1 MNITDKF
8 SRKLRDVRI
17 SVTDRCNFRCA
28 YCMPKEIYNSEYQFF
43 KKNEILSFEEIIRL
57 SKIFSSLGT
66 KKIRLT
72 GGEPLLRKNIHILV
86 KYLKEIENISD
97 ISMTTNGVLL
107 SEKKASLLKE
117 SGLDRLTVSL
127 DTLNPENFSEIS
139 GSKYSPENVL
149 EGINNAINAGFEN
162 IKINMVVKKNVN
174 HKDIIP
180 LLEKFNGTGCI
191 VRFIEFMDVGN
202 VNLWSKNDVFSLQDI
217 LDTISKKYHIMPL
230 EKNYSSEVA
239 KRWSYNGGEFGVI
252 SSISNPFC
260 GDCSRL
266 RLTAE
271 GKIFTCLFANKSHD
285 IKNLLRRSESNEIVK
300 NYLIDMWSNRAD
312 KYSEDRVSGSN
323 YKVIKK
329 AEMSYIGG

>member
-1 MNITDKF
+1 MNTTDKF

-17 SVTDRCNFRCA
+17 SVTDRCNFRCS

-117 SGLDRLTVSL
+117 SGLNRLTVSL

-180 LLEKFNGTGCI
+180 LLEKFSGTGCI

-271 GKIFTCLFANKSHD
+271 GKIFTCLFTNKSHD

-312 KYSEDRVSGSN
+312 KYSEDRVSGNN

>member
-1 MNITDKF
+1 
-8 SRKLRDVRI
+8 
-17 SVTDRCNFRCA
+17 
-28 YCMPKEIYNSEYQFF
+28 MPKEIYNSEYQFF

-149 EGINNAINAGFEN
+149 DGINNAINAGFEN

-180 LLEKFNGTGCI
+180 LLEKFSGTGCI

-312 KYSEDRVSGSN
+312 KYSEDRVSGNN

>member
-86 KYLKEIENISD
+86 KHLKEIENISD

-107 SEKKASLLKE
+107 SEKKAILLKE

-180 LLEKFNGTGCI
+180 LLEKFSGTGCI

-312 KYSEDRVSGSN
+312 KYSEDRVSGNN

>member
-8 SRKLRDVRI
+8 LRKLRDVRI

-180 LLEKFNGTGCI
+180 LLEKFSGTGCI

-312 KYSEDRVSGSN
+312 KYSEDRVSGNN

>member
-312 KYSEDRVSGSN
+312 KYSEDRVSGNN

>member
-72 GGEPLLRKNIHILV
+72 GGEPLLRKNIHILI

-107 SEKKASLLKE
+107 SEKKAILLKE

-127 DTLNPENFSEIS
+127 DTLNSENFSEIS

-180 LLEKFNGTGCI
+180 LLEKFSGTGCI

-202 VNLWSKNDVFSLQDI
+202 VNLWSKNDVFSLEDI
-217 LDTISKKYHIMPL
+217 LGTISKKYHIMPL

-271 GKIFTCLFANKSHD
+271 GKIFTCLFTNKSHD

-312 KYSEDRVSGSN
+312 KYSEDRVSGNN

>member
-149 EGINNAINAGFEN
+149 EGINNAINAGFDN

-312 KYSEDRVSGSN
+312 KYSEDRVSGNN

>member
-149 EGINNAINAGFEN
+149 DGINNAINAGFEN

-180 LLEKFNGTGCI
+180 LLEKFSGTGCI

-312 KYSEDRVSGSN
+312 KYSEDRVSGNN

>member
-86 KYLKEIENISD
+86 KHLKEIENISD

-107 SEKKASLLKE
+107 SEKKANLLKE
-117 SGLDRLTVSL
+117 SGLNRLTVSL

-149 EGINNAINAGFEN
+149 EGINNAINAGFDN

>member
-28 YCMPKEIYNSEYQFF
+28 YCMPKEIYNSDYQFF

-180 LLEKFNGTGCI
+180 LLEKFSGTGCI

-217 LDTISKKYHIMPL
+217 LGTISKKYHIMPL

-312 KYSEDRVSGSN
+312 KYSEDRVSGNN

>member
-72 GGEPLLRKNIHILV
+72 GGEPLLRKNIHVLI
-86 KYLKEIENISD
+86 KYLKAIENISD

-180 LLEKFNGTGCI
+180 LLEKFSGTGCI

-271 GKIFTCLFANKSHD
+271 GKIFTCLFTNKSHD

-312 KYSEDRVSGSN
+312 KYSEDRVSGNN

>member
-8 SRKLRDVRI
+8 LRKLRDVRI

-149 EGINNAINAGFEN
+149 DGINNAINAGFEN

-180 LLEKFNGTGCI
+180 LLEKFSGTGCI

-312 KYSEDRVSGSN
+312 KYSEDRVSGNN

>member
-1 MNITDKF
+1 MNTTDKF

-117 SGLDRLTVSL
+117 SGLNRLTVSL

-180 LLEKFNGTGCI
+180 LLEKFSGTGCI

-312 KYSEDRVSGSN
+312 KYSEDRVSGNN

>member
-72 GGEPLLRKNIHILV
+72 GGEPLLRKNIHILI
-86 KYLKEIENISD
+86 KYLKEIKNISD

-107 SEKKASLLKE
+107 SEKKAMLLKE
-117 SGLDRLTVSL
+117 SGLNRLTVSL
-127 DTLNPENFSEIS
+127 DTLNSENFSEIS

-180 LLEKFNGTGCI
+180 LLEKFSGTGCI

-202 VNLWSKNDVFSLQDI
+202 VNLWSKNDVFSLEDI
-217 LDTISKKYHIMPL
+217 LGTISKKYHIMPL

-271 GKIFTCLFANKSHD
+271 GKIFTCLFTNKSHD

-312 KYSEDRVSGSN
+312 KYSEDRVSGNN

>member
-180 LLEKFNGTGCI
+180 LLEKFSGTGCI

-312 KYSEDRVSGSN
+312 KYSEDRVSGNN